1 MRRGGQLLRSK
12 SGHECDDRIVP
23 QPTDIPGSRMK
34 TKSPI
39 GRHSALREEDIRA
52 YAAHLYEQSGRVP
65 NRDIEN
71 WLEAKTC
78 LEANVRRAA
87 PLEPAGRGRASRRA
101 RGFTMPPS
109 DASLWIER
117 AEGA

>member
-1 MRRGGQLLRSK
+1 MLRSK
-12 SGHECDDRIVP
+12 SEGECDDRLRP
-23 QPTDIPGSRMK
+23 QPTDNPGSHMK
-34 TKSPI
+34 TKSPPD
-39 GRHSALREEDIRA
+39 RRSDLREEDIRA

-78 LEANVRRAA
+78 LEANMLHAVPLARAD
-87 PLEPAGRGRASRRA
+87 RGRACRGA

-109 DASLWIER
+109 DASLWIEG
-117 AEGA
+117 AEGR